1 MSALDK
7 IKEKAKAAKRRVVLP
22 EGTEPRSVE
31 AAATIIADQMA
42 SVTLLGNEQEIAAL
56 AKQHQLDLD
65 TVEVIDPAT
74 SPSFDQYVSEFME
87 IRKTKGITEEAARET
102 MANSL

>member
-1 MSALDK
+1 MLTKTTTTQGLEMSALDK

-42 SVTLLGNEQEIAAL
+42 SVTLLGNEQEM
-56 AKQHQLDLD
+56 
-65 TVEVIDPAT
+65 PP
-74 SPSFDQYVSEFME
+74 SP
-87 IRKTKGITEEAARET
+87 
-102 MANSL
+102 NSINSIWTPLR